1 MIQETNQARQCAYIS
16 HFGPKWVCLISKKLD
31 VIGENWYNFHISST
45 EIHTKQLLFCL
56 LKEGNLCNI
65 FEDFFIIST
74 EIWFYS
80 VAFSFVLELDL
91 VPVISAKFKFTA
103 TSEISRTDAV
113 AYSYAWDLLTKF
125 KIYLW
130 ILCKLI
136 F

>member
-1 MIQETNQARQCAYIS
+1 MIQETNQARQCAFIS

-31 VIGENWYNFHISST
+31 VIGENWYNFHISNT

-65 FEDFFIIST
+65 FEVFFIIST
-74 EIWFYS
+74 EMYQS
-80 VAFSFVLELDL
+80 SFVLELDL
-91 VPVISAKFKFTA
+91 VPVTSTKFKFTA
-103 TSEISRTDAV
+103 TSEISLTDAV
-113 AYSYAWDLLTKF
+113 AYNYAWDLLTKF

>member
-31 VIGENWYNFHISST
+31 VIGENWYNFHISNT

-74 EIWFYS
+74 EMYQS
-80 VAFSFVLELDL
+80 SFVLELDL
-91 VPVISAKFKFTA
+91 VPVTSTKFRFTA
-103 TSEISRTDAV
+103 TSEISLTDAV
-113 AYSYAWDLLTKF
+113 AYNYAWDLLTKF

>member
-1 MIQETNQARQCAYIS
+1 MIQETNQARQCAFIS

-31 VIGENWYNFHISST
+31 VIGENWYNFHISNT

-74 EIWFYS
+74 EMYQS
-80 VAFSFVLELDL
+80 SFVLELDL
-91 VPVISAKFKFTA
+91 VPVTSTKFKFTA
-103 TSEISRTDAV
+103 TSEISLTDAV
-113 AYSYAWDLLTKF
+113 AYNYAWDLLTKF